1 MIRNIKK
8 SCVKCRLLAKKQL
21 EAVMGPV
28 SPYNLNI
35 APAFYVSQVDLMGP
49 VDSYHGANKRM
60 TMKVWI
66 IVFAV
71 AQLVLST

>member
-1 MIRNIKK
+1 
-8 SCVKCRLLAKKQL
+8 
-21 EAVMGPV
+21 MGPV